1 MNKRCVAYSDAE
13 YERVVS
19 LLRNGFML
27 EGHHIRPNSRV
38 ATIVVLEATLGLRLC
53 DILNLRMTS
62 FIKDGERYRLD
73 IVEKKT
79 GKKREFTVPIEVYSY
94 IQSYALNSG
103 ISADAKLFDI
113 SERQVQRHLNLA
125 IRKMGLNLRNYGS
138 HSARKY
144 FSTKVYIDS
153 GYNISLVQKLL
164 QHSSSSITERY
175 IGISQKD
182 VEMAL
187 EKTKCHLL

>member
-1 MNKRCVAYSDAE
+1 
-13 YERVVS
+13 
-19 LLRNGFML
+19 
-27 EGHHIRPNSRV
+27 
-38 ATIVVLEATLGLRLC
+38 
-53 DILNLRMTS
+53 
-62 FIKDGERYRLD
+62 
-73 IVEKKT
+73 
-79 GKKREFTVPIEVYSY
+79 
-94 IQSYALNSG
+94 
-103 ISADAKLFDI
+103 
-113 SERQVQRHLNLA
+113 
-125 IRKMGLNLRNYGS
+125 MGLNLRNYGS